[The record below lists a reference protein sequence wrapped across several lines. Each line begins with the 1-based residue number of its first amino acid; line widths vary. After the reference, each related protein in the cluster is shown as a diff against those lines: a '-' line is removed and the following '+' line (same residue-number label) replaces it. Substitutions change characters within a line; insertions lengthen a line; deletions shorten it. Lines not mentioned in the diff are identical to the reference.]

1 LASFTAA
8 QVRIRITSLPIFW
21 SKTNSQ
27 FRAAV
32 GKNPSPDWPV
42 GSEASLG
49 EDMVE
54 QVASRPGAAGYVEL
68 NFAALD
74 SLQER
79 DVDSACVERTLLSA
93 AFDPDLALI
102 LLTPDVRQLP
112 NIYNHLVPQLRIM
125 ALMESEAIVL
135 RTYPLRE
142 ADLLVTLFTRAEGK
156 VRGVAR
162 SAKKSKR
169 RFGGALEPMTYVRAF
184 YDVRERQ
191 ELARLDACEV
201 IESPMATEVSYARA
215 VALAHVAELLD
226 ELLPDREA
234 NDAIFRLTLSVLHAL
249 QHVDSAATIKTDSE
263 IKAGSE
269 KMGSEKTPSDMKT
282 SVDKKTGSDIWMP
295 VTYFELWLTRLVG
308 FLPELT
314 ECIACGR
321 PLNGSRAWF
330 HALADGLMCPDD
342 KRLASSEISGE
353 SRALAAQMF
362 RAPVE
367 TFAGTPWSKS
377 QAADLRKFLV
387 QTLQRHIEKKLVTAG
402 MLDKGGF

>member
-1 LASFTAA
+1 
-8 QVRIRITSLPIFW
+8 
-21 SKTNSQ
+21 
-27 FRAAV
+27 
-32 GKNPSPDWPV
+32 
-42 GSEASLG
+42 
-49 EDMVE
+49 
-54 QVASRPGAAGYVEL
+54 
-68 NFAALD
+68 
-74 SLQER
+74 
-79 DVDSACVERTLLSA
+79 
-93 AFDPDLALI
+93 
-102 LLTPDVRQLP
+102 
-112 NIYNHLVPQLRIM
+112 M
-125 ALMESEAIVL
+125 ALRESEAIVL

-201 IESPMATEVSYARA
+201 LESPLATEVSYARA

-226 ELLPDREA
+226 ELLPEREA

-249 QHVDSAATIKTDSE
+249 QNVETTDATSNTAPEKKSGTRKGTVAE
-263 IKAGSE
+263 TERGTERMTGS
-269 KMGSEKTPSDMKT
+269 
-282 SVDKKTGSDIWMP
+282 KTGSAIWMP
-295 VTYFELWLTRLVG
+295 ITYFELWLTRLVG

-321 PLNGSRAWF
+321 TLNGSRAYF

-342 KRLASSEISGE
+342 KRLASSEISSD

-362 RAPVE
+362 RAPVDSFGRE
-367 TFAGTPWSKS
+367 PWPKS
-377 QAADLRKFLV
+377 QAADLRKFLIQV
-387 QTLQRHIEKKLVTAG
+387 LQRQIEKKFVTAG
-402 MLDKGGF
+402 MLEKGGF